1 MWQKRSK
8 CRTQISEWSSY
19 PNVMLALMFISGFLF
34 PLHFSNF
41 GEMTSKKNVD
51 KLKKAKST
59 LLKSA
64 NSGIISME
72 NLELRYSQ
80 IEIEMEDMDKTY
92 LEFVNLNNA
101 NRDLETIIENYASSV
116 VLISIW
122 LMSREYAQLKLFL
135 KSFFDKLLPNN
146 YKLLIA
152 FVGVMS
158 AMNCIY
164 CVIRIR

>member
-1 MWQKRSK
+1 MR
-8 CRTQISEWSSY
+8 IY
-19 PNVMLALMFISGFLF
+19 PSF
-34 PLHFSNF
+34 F
-41 GEMTSKKNVD
+41 GLIV
-51 KLKKAKST
+51 LLGILQFHST
-59 LLKSA
+59 CHA
-64 NSGIISME
+64 FDV
-72 NLELRYSQ
+72 
-80 IEIEMEDMDKTY
+80 EIEMEDMDKTY